1 MVKMYHLKCVKGDV
15 AERVVVFGDP
25 CRTKA
30 LSSFLDRPRL
40 VNKNR
45 CLLTYTG
52 EYMGTK
58 LTLSTTGMGTPS
70 AAIVC
75 EELAALGAKCIIRS
89 GTMGSISDEVSAG
102 DAVVPNEAIPLD
114 GTTKSY
120 REKFKLDRLPVASRR
135 IAELLRSA
143 ALSKGVRAHTGT
155 ICTSDTFY
163 LEGKGDASYW
173 KEKGVLGFEME
184 CSAIFT
190 IGQIRGYETG
200 AILAVTGAPHGK
212 ARVLEGNGI
221 MRAIESCA
229 LSAME
234 TAVSIELPRK

>member
-1 MVKMYHLKCVKGDV
+1 MYHLKCVKGDV
-15 AERVVVFGDP
+15 AERVVIFGDP

-30 LSSFLDRPRL
+30 LSSHLCCPRL

-52 EYMGTK
+52 DYMGTK

-75 EELAALGAKCIIRS
+75 EELAALGAKCIIRA
-89 GTMGSISDEVSAG
+89 GTMGSISDRVAAG

-114 GTTKSY
+114 GTANAY
-120 REKFKLDRLPVASRR
+120 RERFKLDNLPRASRR
-135 IAELLRSA
+135 LAEMLRST
-143 ALSKGVRAHTGT
+143 ALSRGIKAFTGT

-163 LEGKGDASYW
+163 LEGPGEASHW

-190 IGQIRGYETG
+190 IGEIRGYESG
-200 AILAVTGAPHGK
+200 AILAVTGTPHGK
-212 ARVLEGNGI
+212 ERVLEGDEI
-221 MRAIESCA
+221 RRAVERCA

-234 TAVSIELPRK
+234 TAVSVELPLK

>member
-1 MVKMYHLKCVKGDV
+1 MYHLKCAKGDI
-15 AERVVVFGDP
+15 AERAVVFGDP

-30 LSSFLDRPRL
+30 LSSLLDRPRL
-40 VNKNR
+40 VNRSR

-52 EYMGTK
+52 EYRGAK

-89 GTMGSISDEVSAG
+89 GTMGSISGRVSAG

-114 GTTKSY
+114 GTSRAY
-120 REKFKLDRLPVASRR
+120 RKFKLDRLPAASRR
-135 IAELLRSA
+135 IAERLRSA
-143 ALSKGVRAHTGT
+143 ALSKGVRVHTGT

-163 LEGKGDASYW
+163 LEGEGDVSIW
-173 KEKGVLGFEME
+173 KDKGVLGFEME

-190 IGQIRGYETG
+190 IGEIRGYEAG
-200 AILAVTGAPHGK
+200 AILAVTGSPHGK
-212 ARVLEGNGI
+212 QRVLEGDEI
-221 MRAIESCA
+221 SRAIERCS

-234 TAVSIELPRK
+234 TAVLVDLDQK

>member
-1 MVKMYHLKCVKGDV
+1 MYHLKCAKGDI
-15 AERVVVFGDP
+15 AERAVVFGDP

-30 LSSFLDRPRL
+30 LSSFLDRPSL
-40 VNKNR
+40 VNRNR

-75 EELAALGAKCIIRS
+75 EELAALGAKCIIRA
-89 GTMGSISDEVSAG
+89 GTMGSISDKVYVG
-102 DAVVPNEAIPLD
+102 DAVIPNKAIPLD
-114 GTTKSY
+114 GTSHAY
-120 REKFKLDRLPVASRR
+120 RERFKLDRLPVASRR

-143 ALSKGVRAHTGT
+143 ALSKCVMAHTGT

-163 LEGKGDASYW
+163 LEGEEDASHW
-173 KEKGVLGFEME
+173 KNKGVLGFEME

-190 IGQIRGYETG
+190 IGEIRGYEAG
-200 AILAVTGAPHGK
+200 AILAVTGSPHGK
-212 ARVLEGNGI
+212 QRVLEGDEI
-221 MRAIESCA
+221 SMAIERCA

-234 TAVSIELPRK
+234 AAVSVELARK

>member
-1 MVKMYHLKCVKGDV
+1 MVRMYHLKCSKGDI

-30 LSSFLDRPRL
+30 LSSFLDCPRI

-75 EELAALGAKCIIRS
+75 EELAALGAECIIRS
-89 GTMGSISDEVSAG
+89 GTMGSISEDVVAG
-102 DAVVPNEAIPLD
+102 DVIVPNEAIPLD
-114 GTTKSY
+114 GTTKEYSK
-120 REKFKLDRLPVASRR
+120 KFKIDGFPKVSPR
-135 IAELLRSA
+135 IAELLISK
-143 ALSKGVRAHTGT
+143 ALSKGFRIHTGT
-155 ICTSDTFY
+155 ICTSDAFY
-163 LEGKGDASYW
+163 LEGHGEASRWSRKGA
-173 KEKGVLGFEME
+173 LGFEME

-190 IGQIRGYETG
+190 IGRIRGYESG
-200 AILAVTGAPHGK
+200 AILAVTGTAHGK
-212 ARVLEGNGI
+212 ERVLEGDEI
-221 MRAIESCA
+221 RRAIEGCA

-234 TAVSIELPRK
+234 TAVSVELPRK